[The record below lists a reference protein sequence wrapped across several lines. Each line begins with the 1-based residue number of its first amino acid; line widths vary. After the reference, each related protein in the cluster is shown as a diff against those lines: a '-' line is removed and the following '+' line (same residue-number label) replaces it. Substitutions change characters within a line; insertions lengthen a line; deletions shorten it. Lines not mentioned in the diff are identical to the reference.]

1 MIKIDCA
8 VIPAYNEKETIVS
21 VVRAITRSVRLCI
34 VIDDGSTDGTGYLA
48 KQAGAQVMRLP
59 KNLGTG
65 KATQA
70 GLRRASFLDVS
81 SIVLMDADGQHDP
94 RVIPKLSRAL
104 SGDVDMVIGSRYLE
118 RSPFSTSV
126 FRRFGTWLISLLFFA
141 FWGIRIHDP
150 TSGFRVF
157 NRRVLRLFVRQYPSL
172 FPEPESLL
180 LLQKH
185 GYVVREIPIRMR
197 KRRYGRSSIS
207 FFKAL
212 FLMVHILATFTK
224 TGVSRRWKG

>member
-8 VIPAYNEKETIVS
+8 VIPAYNEKETIAA
-21 VVRAITRSVRLCI
+21 VVRAITRSVRFCI
-34 VIDDGSTDGTGYLA
+34 VVDDGSIDGTGQLA
-48 KQAGAQVMRLP
+48 RQAGAQVIRLP

-70 GLRRASFLDVS
+70 GLRRTATLDVS
-81 SIVLMDADGQHDP
+81 SVVLLDADGQHNP
-94 RVIPKLSRAL
+94 RVIPKLARAL
-104 SGDVDMVIGSRYLE
+104 SDDVDMVIGSRYLE

-126 FRRFGTWLISLLFFA
+126 FRRFGTRFISFLFFA
-141 FWGIRIHDP
+141 FWRMRIHDP

-157 NRRVLRLFVRQYPSL
+157 NRRVLRLFVRQYPSV

-185 GYVVREIPIRMR
+185 GYVVKEIPIRMR
-197 KRRYGRSSIS
+197 KRRYGRSSIG
-207 FFKAL
+207 FFKAV
-212 FLMVHILATFTK
+212 FLMVHILVTFAK
-224 TGVSRRWKG
+224 IGVSRR